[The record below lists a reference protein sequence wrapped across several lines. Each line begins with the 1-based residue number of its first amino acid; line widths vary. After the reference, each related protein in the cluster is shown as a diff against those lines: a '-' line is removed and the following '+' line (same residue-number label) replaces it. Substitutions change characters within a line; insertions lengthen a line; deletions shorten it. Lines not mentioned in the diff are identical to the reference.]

1 MKHTEAEFTG
11 CEGKNLYY
19 QNWLPAGKPKAVLII
34 VYGLAEHSGRY
45 KNLID
50 YFVPRGYAAYAFD
63 YRGHGRSKGKR
74 GYIERF
80 SCYIDDLALFLDLV
94 RSRHPENMI
103 FIIGHSIGATIAA
116 TFAINHQDEI
126 NGLVLS
132 GTVIKPGTSL
142 SRVKIMMANLLS
154 FILPKVGVDRIDAST
169 ISRDK
174 AVVNAYRNDPLV
186 YRGRISARVGAEL
199 IRAMQSLTHQMPQ
212 IKLPV
217 LIMHGTED
225 RLSDPEGS
233 RILYQRVSSA
243 DKTIK
248 LYNGFCHEIYNEP
261 ECEQVFIT
269 VEEWLD
275 THIR

>member
-1 MKHTEAEFTG
+1 
-11 CEGKNLYY
+11 
-19 QNWLPAGKPKAVLII
+19 
-34 VYGLAEHSGRY
+34 
-45 KNLID
+45 
-50 YFVPRGYAAYAFD
+50 
-63 YRGHGRSKGKR
+63 
-74 GYIERF
+74 
-80 SCYIDDLALFLDLV
+80 
-94 RSRHPENMI
+94 
-103 FIIGHSIGATIAA
+103 
-116 TFAINHQDEI
+116 
-126 NGLVLS
+126 
-132 GTVIKPGTSL
+132 
-142 SRVKIMMANLLS
+142 VKIMMANLLS